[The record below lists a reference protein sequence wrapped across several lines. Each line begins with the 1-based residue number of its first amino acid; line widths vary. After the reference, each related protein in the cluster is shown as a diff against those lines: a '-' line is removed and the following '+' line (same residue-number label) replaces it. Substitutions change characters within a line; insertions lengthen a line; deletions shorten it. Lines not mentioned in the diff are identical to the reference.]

1 MAYRGGGAY
10 VYTVGEREMNN
21 KRWTT
26 GEEKQLIQLLDA
38 GHTYQEIADVIGR
51 TKEAVSRRV
60 YYLRKLN
67 STVKEARKYRT
78 YTMDD
83 KKQMQLLYDNGYSL
97 DDIAKAYNTHV
108 SLLYNYITPCR
119 RKK

>member
-1 MAYRGGGAY
+1 MAYRRGGAY
-10 VYTVGEREMNN
+10 VYTVGKWKMNN
-21 KRWTT
+21 RNWTT

-51 TKEAVSRRV
+51 TKEAVSRHV

-78 YTMDD
+78 YTVDD
-83 KKQMQLLYDNGYSL
+83 KKQMQFLYDNGYSL
-97 DDIAKAYNTHV
+97 DDIAAAYNTHPC
-108 SLLYNYITPCR
+108 LLYNYIVPNR